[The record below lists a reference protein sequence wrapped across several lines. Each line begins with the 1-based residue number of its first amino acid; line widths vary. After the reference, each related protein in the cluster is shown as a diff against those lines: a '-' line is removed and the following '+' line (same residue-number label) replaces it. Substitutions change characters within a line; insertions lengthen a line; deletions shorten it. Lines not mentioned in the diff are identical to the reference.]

1 MNRTAIPFGPV
12 VVNFSRKTGI
22 VTNAR
27 GLLPDMSGM
36 PLDDIRSI
44 LAGTPDRDETA
55 ARAAYE
61 HQRDLVFPVRE
72 RGRLASLAVWLAGW
86 QGRATPA
93 ATRIEL
99 SLFAGA
105 QGQEGLEGAALH
117 RAIDDVR
124 TRVLLLS
131 AGGGA
136 PNAVGVALGAGLKV
150 FDLAVERPTPNPARG
165 AAMTDRE
172 CVAAMA
178 FGMEAVAGQADIL
191 CVGAIGVGTRIA
203 AAGVAMALMGGA
215 PSDWL
220 AGHVGDYARAVRHLE
235 AVTAAEHWRRGD
247 PLAILQ
253 HLGCRELA
261 AVTGAILAA
270 RVQRMPVVLD
280 GFEALVAAAVLAR
293 LRPGAVDHCL
303 VAGRDGSSSHDRI
316 ITHLQFEPLLDLQ
329 VEGGDGLTALLAGQI
344 LRAACELH
352 GGLATHKQMQ
362 QLLNDLPP
370 L

>member
-1 MNRTAIPFGPV
+1 
-12 VVNFSRKTGI
+12 
-22 VTNAR
+22 
-27 GLLPDMSGM
+27 MSGM

-44 LAGTPDRDETA
+44 LAEIPARDEA
-55 ARAAYE
+55 AANAAYA
-61 HQRDLVFPVRE
+61 HQQDLVFPVQE

-86 QGRATPA
+86 QGKATPA

-99 SLFAGA
+99 ALFAGA
-105 QGQEGLEGAALH
+105 QGQEGLEGQALFQ
-117 RAIDDVR
+117 AIDDIR

-172 CVAAMA
+172 CVSAMA

-191 CVGAIGVGTRIA
+191 CLSAVGVGTRVA
-203 AAGVAMALMGGA
+203 AAGIAMALFGGTPA
-215 PSDWL
+215 DWL
-220 AGHVGDYARAVRHLE
+220 AGQAADYGRAVRHLE
-235 AVTAAEHWRRGD
+235 AVASAEHWRRGD

-253 HLGCRELA
+253 QLGCRELA
-261 AVTGAILAA
+261 ATAGAILAA

-280 GFEALVAAAVLAR
+280 GFEALVAAAVLAA
-293 LRPGAVDHCL
+293 LRSDAIDHCL
-303 VAGRDGSSSHDRI
+303 VAGRDGSASHDRI
-316 ITHLQFEPLLDLQ
+316 ITQLQFEPLLDLHIA
-329 VEGGDGLTALLAGQI
+329 GGDGLSSLLAAQL

-352 GGLATHKQMQ
+352 GGLATRHQMQ
-362 QLLNDLPP
+362 RLLNDLPQM
-370 L
+370 